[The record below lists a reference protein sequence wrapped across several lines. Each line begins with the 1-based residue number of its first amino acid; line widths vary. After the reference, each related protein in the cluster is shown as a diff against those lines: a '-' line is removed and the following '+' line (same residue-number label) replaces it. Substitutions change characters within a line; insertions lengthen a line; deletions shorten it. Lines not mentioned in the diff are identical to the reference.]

1 MNDQLAELVENDL
14 SLFSLDYFSVIL
26 GINPSKGARSPL
38 LWNKVYER
46 EGKNIKMVPLDVR
59 PEKIKAVFELLEQN
73 PKCLGGAIAVPYK
86 ETIFKFIQ
94 DQLPKNI
101 KQIGAVN
108 CFYRQK
114 KDSKHKFTGTNT
126 DGEAALDPIQKILND
141 RPITV
146 AVLGFGG
153 AGKAILS
160 FLIEYSHK
168 ENKIYLFNRTEPSK
182 IDSNIEFKLLN
193 ADNLGEKIQSI
204 DLLINTTSV
213 GSTLSIKQSPVPIEL
228 ICKIKKSAVV
238 YDIIY
243 DPKYT
248 ELLERANKLGLKTIN
263 GLRMNMI
270 QAVLAYGYTND
281 TVLAKEEILHIMSE

>member
-1 MNDQLAELVENDL
+1 MIDELEKLVENDL
-14 SLFSLDYFSVIL
+14 NVFSLDYFSVIL

-38 LWNKVYER
+38 LWNKVYLRER
-46 EGKNIKMVPLDVR
+46 KNIKMVPLDVR
-59 PEKIKAVFELLEQN
+59 PENIKAVFELLECN

-86 ETIFKFIQ
+86 ETIFKLIEH
-94 DQLPKNI
+94 QLPENV

-108 CFYRQK
+108 CFYRQRK
-114 KDSKHKFTGTNT
+114 GSKNKFTGTNT
-126 DGEAALDPIQKILND
+126 DGEAALDPIYNVIND

-160 FLIEYSHK
+160 FLLKYSHK
-168 ENKIYLFNRTEPSK
+168 ENKFYLFNRTKPRE
-182 IDSNIEFKLLN
+182 IDVNIEFKLLN
-193 ADNLGEKIQSI
+193 VNNLVEKISSI

-213 GSTLSIKQSPVPIEL
+213 GSSLSKKQSPVPIEL
-228 ICKIKKSAVV
+228 ISKIKKSAIV

-243 DPKYT
+243 EPKYT

-281 TVLAKEEILHIMSE
+281 TALSKGDILQIMSD

>member
-1 MNDQLAELVENDL
+1 
-14 SLFSLDYFSVIL
+14 
-26 GINPSKGARSPL
+26 
-38 LWNKVYER
+38 
-46 EGKNIKMVPLDVR
+46 MVPLDVK
-59 PEKIKAVFELLEQN
+59 PENIKAVFELLECN

-86 ETIFKFIQ
+86 ETIFKLIEH
-94 DQLPKNI
+94 QLPENV

-114 KDSKHKFTGTNT
+114 KGSKNKFTGTNT
-126 DGEAALDPIQKILND
+126 DGEAALDPIYNLIND
-141 RPITV
+141 KPITV

-160 FLIEYSHK
+160 FLLKYSHK
-168 ENKIYLFNRTEPSK
+168 KNNFYLFNRTKPRK
-182 IDSNIEFKLLN
+182 IDVNIEFMLLN
-193 ADNLGEKIQSI
+193 VSNLVEKMPSI

-213 GSTLSIKQSPVPIEL
+213 GSSLSKKQSPVPIEL
-228 ICKIKKSAVV
+228 ISKIKKSAIV

-243 DPKYT
+243 EPKYT

-281 TVLAKEEILHIMSE
+281 TAMSKGDILQTMSD

>member
-1 MNDQLAELVENDL
+1 MIDELEKLVENDL
-14 SLFSLDYFSVIL
+14 NVFSLDYFSVIL

-38 LWNKVYER
+38 LWNKVYLRER
-46 EGKNIKMVPLDVR
+46 KNIKMVPLDVR
-59 PEKIKAVFELLEQN
+59 PENIKAVFELLECN

-86 ETIFKFIQ
+86 ETIFKLIEH
-94 DQLPKNI
+94 QLPENV

-108 CFYRQK
+108 CFYRQRK
-114 KDSKHKFTGTNT
+114 GSKNKFTGTNT
-126 DGEAALDPIQKILND
+126 DGEAALDPIYNVIND

-160 FLIEYSHK
+160 FLLKYSHK
-168 ENKIYLFNRTEPSK
+168 ENKFYLFNRTKPRE
-182 IDSNIEFKLLN
+182 IDVNVEFKLLN
-193 ADNLGEKIQSI
+193 VSNLIEKMPSI

-213 GSTLSIKQSPVPIEL
+213 GSSLSKKQSPVPIEL
-228 ICKIKKSAVV
+228 ISKIKKSAIV

-243 DPKYT
+243 EPKYT

-281 TVLAKEEILHIMSE
+281 TALSKGDILQIMSD

>member
-1 MNDQLAELVENDL
+1 MNDQLVKLVENDL
-14 SLFSLDYFSVIL
+14 SVFSLDYFSVIL

-46 EGKNIKMVPLDVR
+46 ERKNIQMIPLDVR
-59 PEKIKAVFELLEQN
+59 PENIKAVFELLECN

-86 ETIFKFIQ
+86 ETIFKFIE
-94 DQLPKNI
+94 DQLPENI

-114 KDSKHKFTGTNT
+114 KDSKNKFTGTNT
-126 DGEAALDPIQKILND
+126 DGEAALDPIYDIIND

-160 FLIEYSHK
+160 FLIEHSHK
-168 ENKIYLFNRTEPSK
+168 ENNFYLFNRTKPSK
-182 IDSNIEFKLLN
+182 FNSNVEFKLLN
-193 ADNLGEKIQSI
+193 ADNLGEKIQSV

-213 GSTLSIKQSPVPIEL
+213 GSGLSKKQSPVPVEL
-228 ICKIKKSAVV
+228 ICKIKKSAII

-248 ELLERANKLGLKTIN
+248 ELLERANKRGLKIIN

-270 QAVLAYGYTND
+270 QAVLAYGYTNETALSKQD
-281 TVLAKEEILHIMSE
+281 ILQIMSE

>member
-1 MNDQLAELVENDL
+1 MTDQLEKLVENDL
-14 SLFSLDYFSVIL
+14 NVFSLDYFSVIL

-38 LWNKVYER
+38 LWNKVYLRER
-46 EGKNIKMVPLDVR
+46 KNIKMVPLDVR
-59 PEKIKAVFELLEQN
+59 PENIKAVFELLECN

-86 ETIFKFIQ
+86 ETIFKLIEH
-94 DQLPKNI
+94 QLAENV

-108 CFYRQK
+108 CFYRQRK
-114 KDSKHKFTGTNT
+114 GSKNKFTGTNT
-126 DGEAALDPIQKILND
+126 DGEAALDPIYNLIND
-141 RPITV
+141 KPITV

-160 FLIEYSHK
+160 FLLKYSHK
-168 ENKIYLFNRTEPSK
+168 KNNFYLFNRTEPHK
-182 IDSNIEFKLLN
+182 IGVNVEFKLLN
-193 ADNLGEKIQSI
+193 ASNLVEKLPSI

-213 GSTLSIKQSPVPIEL
+213 GSSLSKKQSPIPLEL
-228 ICKIKKSAVV
+228 ISKIKKSAIV

-243 DPKYT
+243 EPKYT

-281 TVLAKEEILHIMSE
+281 TALSKGDILQIMSD

>member
-1 MNDQLAELVENDL
+1 MNDQLAKLVENDL
-14 SLFSLDYFSVIL
+14 SVFSLDYFSVII
-26 GINPSKGARSPL
+26 GVNPSKGARSPL
-38 LWNKVYER
+38 LWNKVYKRER
-46 EGKNIKMVPLDVR
+46 KNIQMIPLDVR
-59 PEKIKAVFELLEQN
+59 PENIKAVFELLECN

-86 ETIFKFIQ
+86 ETVFKFIE
-94 DQLPKNI
+94 DQLPENI
-101 KQIGAVN
+101 KQIGAIN

-114 KDSKHKFTGTNT
+114 KDSKNKFTGTNT
-126 DGEAALDPIQKILND
+126 DGEAALDPVYNIIND

-160 FLIEYSHK
+160 FLIEHSHK
-168 ENKIYLFNRTEPSK
+168 ENNFYLFNRTKPSK
-182 IDSNIEFKLLN
+182 VSSNIEFKLLN
-193 ADNLGEKIQSI
+193 ADNLGEKIQSV

-213 GSTLSIKQSPVPIEL
+213 GSSLSKKQSPVPVEL
-228 ICKIKKSAVV
+228 ICKIKKSAIV

-248 ELLERANKLGLKTIN
+248 ELLERANKLGLKIIN

-270 QAVLAYGYTND
+270 QAVLAYEYTND
-281 TVLAKEEILHIMSE
+281 TALSKKDILQIMSE

>member
-1 MNDQLAELVENDL
+1 MIDQLEKLVENDL
-14 SLFSLDYFSVIL
+14 NVFSLDYFSVIL

-38 LWNKVYER
+38 LWNKVYIR
-46 EGKNIKMVPLDVR
+46 EKKNIKMVPLDVR
-59 PEKIKAVFELLEQN
+59 PENIKAVFELLECN

-86 ETIFKFIQ
+86 ETIFKFLEHK
-94 DQLPKNI
+94 LPENI

-108 CFYRQK
+108 CFYRQRRG
-114 KDSKHKFTGTNT
+114 SKNEFTGTNT
-126 DGEAALDPIQKILND
+126 DGEAALDPIYNVIND

-160 FLIEYSHK
+160 FLLKYSHQ
-168 ENKIYLFNRTEPSK
+168 ENNFYLFNRTKPSK
-182 IDSNIEFKLLN
+182 IDANIDFKLLN
-193 ADNLGEKIQSI
+193 TGNLGEKIPSV

-213 GSTLSIKQSPVPIEL
+213 GSSLSKKQSPIPIDL
-228 ICKIKKSAVV
+228 ICKIKKSAIV

-243 DPKYT
+243 EPKYT
-248 ELLERANKLGLKTIN
+248 ELLETADKLGLKTIN

-270 QAVLAYGYTND
+270 QAVFAYGYTND
-281 TVLAKEEILHIMSE
+281 TAFSKGDILQIMSD

>member
-1 MNDQLAELVENDL
+1 MIDELEKLVENDL
-14 SLFSLDYFSVIL
+14 NVFSLDYFSVIL

-38 LWNKVYER
+38 LWNKVYLRER
-46 EGKNIKMVPLDVR
+46 KNIKMVPLDVR
-59 PEKIKAVFELLEQN
+59 PENIKAVFELLESN

-86 ETIFKFIQ
+86 ETIFKLIEH
-94 DQLPKNI
+94 QLPENV

-108 CFYRQK
+108 CFYRQRK
-114 KDSKHKFTGTNT
+114 GSKNKFTGTNT
-126 DGEAALDPIQKILND
+126 DGEAALDPIYNVIND

-160 FLIEYSHK
+160 FLLKYSHK
-168 ENKIYLFNRTEPSK
+168 ENNFYLFNRTKPRK
-182 IDSNIEFKLLN
+182 IDVNIEFKLLN
-193 ADNLGEKIQSI
+193 VSNLVEKIPSI

-213 GSTLSIKQSPVPIEL
+213 GSSLSKKQSPVPMEL
-228 ICKIKKSAVV
+228 ISKIKKSAIV

-243 DPKYT
+243 EPKYT

-281 TVLAKEEILHIMSE
+281 TALSKSDILQIMSE

>member
-1 MNDQLAELVENDL
+1 MIDELEKLVENDL
-14 SLFSLDYFSVIL
+14 NVFSLDYFSVIL

-38 LWNKVYER
+38 LWNKVYLRER
-46 EGKNIKMVPLDVR
+46 KNIKMVPLDVR
-59 PEKIKAVFELLEQN
+59 PENIKAVFELLECN

-86 ETIFKFIQ
+86 ETIFKLIEH
-94 DQLPKNI
+94 QLPENV

-108 CFYRQK
+108 CFYRQRK
-114 KDSKHKFTGTNT
+114 GSKNKFTGTNT
-126 DGEAALDPIQKILND
+126 DGEAALDPIYNVIND

-160 FLIEYSHK
+160 FLLKYSHK
-168 ENKIYLFNRTEPSK
+168 ENNFYLFNRTKPRK
-182 IDSNIEFKLLN
+182 IDVNIEFKLLN
-193 ADNLGEKIQSI
+193 VSNLVEKMPSI

-213 GSTLSIKQSPVPIEL
+213 GSSLSKKQSPVPLEL
-228 ICKIKKSAVV
+228 ISKIKKSAIV

-243 DPKYT
+243 EPKYT

-281 TVLAKEEILHIMSE
+281 TALSKGDILQIMSD